1 MKREVRMAKCEARA
15 SRTNQFVGT
24 VRRLGWA
31 ALVFGAS
38 AVVLAATNAPAK
50 AANVPV
56 PTALHDIKAPVEI
69 PTLWT
74 WLGRFLIA
82 AVLGG
87 LLWLGWWLWRR
98 RKPAVEDIRRVPPD
112 ELARERL
119 TAALAL
125 LSQPERFC
133 TAVSEI
139 TRTYLEDRFGL
150 RAPEQTTEEFLAE
163 LPRSAVLDVRHKD
176 VLADFLT
183 RCDLVKFARFEPTR
197 DELMELHNAA
207 LNLVDET
214 TPPSAPSGA
223 IPPTLPS
230 PPPGGSAPPPPPVP
244 QP

>member
-1 MKREVRMAKCEARA
+1 MKREVRRPNCDG
-15 SRTNQFVGT
+15 RTGRTCQFIGT
-24 VRRLGWA
+24 GRRLGEA
-31 ALVFGAS
+31 ALALGLSTIVS
-38 AVVLAATNAPAK
+38 AATNAPAK
-50 AANVPV
+50 A
-56 PTALHDIKAPVEI
+56 ALHDIKAPVEI

-82 AVLGG
+82 SALGG

-98 RKPAVEDIRRVPPD
+98 RKPAAEDIKRVPPD

-125 LSQPERFC
+125 LEQPERFC

-163 LPRSAVLDVRHKD
+163 LPRSAVLDARHKD

-207 LNLVDET
+207 LNLVGET
-214 TPPSAPSGA
+214 TPTSAPPGA
-223 IPPTLPS
+223 IPPTLPTS
-230 PPPGGSAPPPPPVP
+230 PSNGSVPPPSPVP